1 MTLRPRDRVALIGLL
16 CLALVAAYY
25 LLALAPERA
34 KVKALD
40 GAIAAQQQALA
51 QAQQQLVAGRAA
63 QAALGADAAEWTS
76 INLAVPTQA
85 DIPALLRTLERTAN
99 AEHVKMQAINLT
111 ASSSATAQSSTSAS
125 SAAASSTAIAT
136 PIQLTFAGGYL
147 PLEGLIQRIDS
158 FVVVSGGRVHATGPL
173 VSIGSVQMSGTKNLV
188 AQFTATIY
196 ELSASSTASGA
207 TTTGGL
213 Q

>member
-1 MTLRPRDRVALIGLL
+1 MTLRTRDRVALIGLL

-40 GAIAAQQQALA
+40 GAIATQQQVLA

-63 QAALGADAAEWTS
+63 QAALGADAAEWTA
-76 INLAVPTQA
+76 IKLAAPAQA
-85 DIPALLRTLERTAN
+85 NIPALLRTLEQTAN
-99 AEHVKMQAINLT
+99 AEHVTMQAINLT
-111 ASSSATAQSSTSAS
+111 ASSSTTAS
-125 SAAASSTAIAT
+125 SAAASGTAIAT

-147 PLEGLIQRIDS
+147 PLEDLIQRIDR

-173 VSIGSVQMSGTKNLV
+173 LSIGSVQMSGTKNLV

-207 TTTGGL
+207 TTTGG
-213 Q
+213 QQ

>member
-34 KVKALD
+34 KVNTLD
-40 GAIAAQQQALA
+40 GAIATQRQALA
-51 QAQQQLVAGRAA
+51 QAQQELVAGRAA
-63 QAALGADAAEWTS
+63 QAALRANAAEWTS
-76 INLAVPTQA
+76 INLAVPAQA
-85 DIPALLRTLERTAN
+85 DIPALLRTLGRTAN
-99 AEHVKMQAINLT
+99 AEHVQMQAVNLT
-111 ASSSATAQSSTSAS
+111 AASSATAQSSTTAS
-125 SAAASSTAIAT
+125 SGAASSTAIAT
-136 PIQLTFAGGYL
+136 PIQLRFAGGYIA
-147 PLEGLIQRIDS
+147 LEDLIGRIDS
-158 FVVVSGGRVHATGPL
+158 FVVVSGGSVHATGPL
-173 VSIGSVQMSGTKNLV
+173 LSIGSVQMSGTKNLV

-196 ELSASSTASGA
+196 ELPASSTASGT